1 MRLIKN
7 IKHFLA
13 IRIYVISYIFPIKK
27 NLWVFGKWEGQ
38 LYSDNSKY
46 LYEYVVKNH
55 PEIEA
60 VWITR
65 NLDIVKTLKKRKFNC
80 VKRQSWKGIW
90 YSMRAEAAFVTCF
103 AYADISPL
111 INRNHTKVIELWHG
125 VGAKAMKPESLSKAG
140 RDRYG
145 SYYWI
150 ATSEKYI
157 DVLHEATGTP
167 KSKFLITGYP
177 RNDSFVNKIDNPMV
191 FDILSHKWADKYI
204 IYMPTHR
211 NFGKDSVSVEE
222 FHYVNSVLKKNN
234 IVMVYKP
241 NFNEL
246 RNVLGF
252 EDSFTNI
259 IIAKDSDIWAD
270 AYSYL
275 HYFDLLIS
283 DYSSISYDFLCA
295 KKPIVQYVYDIHR
308 YKEVDFGLCNYFESL
323 PLGPFCFS
331 WVETMDQVVK
341 LLNEDTWIERREI
354 CRKTFHPFDDG
365 KNSERVFNAVVQ
377 LLQIKK

>member
-1 MRLIKN
+1 MNLIKN

-27 NLWVFGKWEGQ
+27 NLWVFGAWEGQ
-38 LYSDNSKY
+38 LYCDNPKY
-46 LYEYVVKNH
+46 LYEYIVKNH

-65 NLDIVKTLKKRKFNC
+65 NPDIVKFLKSKNVNC
-80 VKRQSWKGIW
+80 VKRESLKGIW
-90 YSMRAEAAFVTCF
+90 YSLRAEVAFITCF

-125 VGAKAMKPESLSKAG
+125 IGAKAMKPESLSKAG
-140 RDRYG
+140 RDRYN
-145 SYYWI
+145 SYFWI

-157 DVLHEATGTP
+157 DILHDATGVS
-167 KSKFLITGYP
+167 KSRFLITGYP
-177 RNDSFVNKIDNPMV
+177 RNDSFVNKVDNPFV
-191 FDILSHKWADKYI
+191 INILLQKSADKYI

-211 NFGKDSVSVEE
+211 NFGKDNVSVEE
-222 FHYVNSVLKKNN
+222 FFYIDGVLKSNN

-241 NFNEL
+241 HFHEL
-246 RNVLGF
+246 KNVLGL

-259 IIAKDSDIWAD
+259 IIAKDSNIWAD
-270 AYSYL
+270 VYSYL

-295 KKPIVQYVYDIHR
+295 KKPIVQYVYDIEH
-308 YKEVDFGLCNYFESL
+308 YKEVDFGLCDYFDSM

-331 WVETMDQVVK
+331 WEETMEQVIK
-341 LLNEDTWIERREI
+341 LLNEDIWQERREI
-354 CRKTFHPFDDG
+354 CRKIFHPFNDG
-365 KNSERVFNAVVQ
+365 KNSVRVFDAVVQ
-377 LLQIKK
+377 LLQIK